1 MPLAPVCATLRV
13 LPRRA
18 CDTAA
23 AAPHSRRRVAIEKG
37 MHLSEYCVKSAD
49 GERLPVTCEEDVYRH
64 LGMKYQQPHERTS
77 A

>member
-1 MPLAPVCATLRV
+1 
-13 LPRRA
+13 
-18 CDTAA
+18 
-23 AAPHSRRRVAIEKG
+23 